1 MDHVFVEQHDV
12 VLRYLRRAL
21 TPAEVQDFEA
31 HFVDC
36 PDCQDV
42 LEHERDLQEAMKRV
56 LPATAPVPRRSRHVA
71 EWLAAA
77 ALLALAA
84 YGGTAYLQM
93 RQALTDSSSRI
104 HALEQQ
110 VAEARTRAEVPA
122 PVTTV
127 TIVELTD
134 ADVTRSA
141 RGAADAPV
149 VAVPP
154 SASLVVLSLQIQN
167 AGAYRRF
174 SAGLFRASSTGRDQ
188 SPVWKADPLSQ
199 SSAASVGIALPPA
212 VLTPGMYQVTLE
224 GVTTDGRSL
233 EVGRF
238 PFRVPAR

>member
-1 MDHVFVEQHDV
+1 MDHLFVDQHDV

-36 PDCQDV
+36 PDCQDA
-42 LEHERDLQEAMKRV
+42 LEHEGNLQEALRRV
-56 LPATAPVPRRSRHVA
+56 LPATAPVLRRSRHVT

-77 ALLALAA
+77 ALLVLAA
-84 YGGTAYLQM
+84 YGATAYLRM

-110 VAEARTRAEVPA
+110 VGDARTRAEVPVA
-122 PVTTV
+122 V

-141 RGAADAPV
+141 RRAADADV
-149 VAVPP
+149 VSVPP
-154 SASLVVLSLQIQN
+154 SAALVVLSLQVQN

-174 SAGLFRASSTGRDQ
+174 RAGLFRASPAGRDEA
-188 SPVWKADPLSQ
+188 PVWKGDPLFLASPV
-199 SSAASVGIALPPA
+199 SVGIALPPA
-212 VLTPGMYQVTLE
+212 VLTPGTYQVTLE
-224 GVTTDGRSL
+224 GVTADGRSL

>member
-1 MDHVFVEQHDV
+1 MDHLFVDQHDV

-31 HFVDC
+31 HFIDC
-36 PDCQDV
+36 PDCQDA
-42 LEHERDLQEAMKRV
+42 LEHEGNLREALKRV
-56 LPATAPVPRRSRHVA
+56 LPATAPAPRRSRHVT

-77 ALLALAA
+77 ALLAVAA
-84 YGGTAYLQM
+84 YGATAYLRM
-93 RQALTDSSSRI
+93 RQALIESSSRI
-104 HALEQQ
+104 LALEQQ
-110 VAEARTRAEVPA
+110 VGEARTRAEVPA
-122 PVTTV
+122 AV

-141 RGAADAPV
+141 RGATDSPV

-154 SASLVVLSLQIQN
+154 SASLVVLSLQVQN

-174 SAGLFRASSTGRDQ
+174 RAGLFRASSAGRDEA
-188 SPVWKADPLSQ
+188 PVWKGDPLFQASPV
-199 SSAASVGIALPPA
+199 SVGIALPPA
-212 VLTPGMYQVTLE
+212 VLTPGTYQVTLE
-224 GVTTDGRSL
+224 GVTVDGRSL